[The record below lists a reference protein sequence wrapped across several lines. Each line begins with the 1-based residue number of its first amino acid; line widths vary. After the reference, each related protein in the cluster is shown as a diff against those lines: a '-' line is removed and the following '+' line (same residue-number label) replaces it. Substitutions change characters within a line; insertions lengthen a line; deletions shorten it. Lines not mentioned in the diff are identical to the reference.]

1 MLENIPKEM
10 YGRCPFCPIP
20 ELKKREGSNEVI
32 SWEECNEKTG
42 QIYENY
48 DCFLEWPDG
57 RTVHMQQ
64 SVNITERK
72 ELSHTANMD
81 ELTGLLNRRAGK
93 ADLEEKLRS
102 ASRERVPVTVCLS
115 DLNNLKVINDTY
127 GHREGDYALVSV
139 AHIVKRIFVSGRYRI
154 SSQRRRIHY
163 RLLRMQSGKTLPEK
177 YRSYRM
183 RWSERRRKKD

>member
-48 DCFLEWPDG
+48 DCFSEWPDG
-57 RTVHMQQ
+57 RT
-64 SVNITERK
+64 SVCSSPSTSQRERN
-72 ELSHTANMD
+72 LSHTANMD

-102 ASRERVPVTVCLS
+102 ASRERVPCHCLP
-115 DLNNLKVINDTY
+115 
-127 GHREGDYALVSV
+127 
-139 AHIVKRIFVSGRYRI
+139 F
-154 SSQRRRIHY
+154 
-163 RLLRMQSGKTLPEK
+163 
-177 YRSYRM
+177 RS
-183 RWSERRRKKD
+183 E